1 MGGFDPYPNFLNLT
15 YYDFRFVYSNNPLAH
30 MQLGRSELI
39 KTLEAGAFALTLILL
54 ALAQTPAASSSFGLL
69 ADTMSLSSPR

>member
-1 MGGFDPYPNFLNLT
+1 
-15 YYDFRFVYSNNPLAH
+15 

-54 ALAQTPAASSSFGLL
+54 ALAQSPAASSNFGLL
-69 ADTMSLSSPR
+69 VDTVSFSSSR

>member
-1 MGGFDPYPNFLNLT
+1 MTKLAKFALICSIVLSLHTSSSHPFL
-15 YYDFRFVYSNNPLAH
+15 H

-54 ALAQTPAASSSFGLL
+54 ALAQVPAVPGNLGLL
-69 ADTMSLSSPR
+69 IDTVSLSHSR